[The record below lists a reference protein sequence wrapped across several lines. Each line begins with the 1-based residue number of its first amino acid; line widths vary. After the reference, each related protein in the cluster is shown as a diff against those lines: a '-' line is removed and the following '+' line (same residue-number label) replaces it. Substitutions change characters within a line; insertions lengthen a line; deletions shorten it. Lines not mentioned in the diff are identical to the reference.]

1 MTQEI
6 IQAFGKED
14 YPRTIEL
21 LTDFMKNN
29 LGNSTAHAMLGLA
42 YFLINDFTNSRIEF
56 KVAIEKGHVSRRVY
70 VAYADTLC
78 LLNNLDEALI
88 YYEKAIAVDNNLKE
102 NNIFRKEN
110 ILFKKGNINLHCE
123 NLEAGLKDFLAL
135 SDYVNHNNIEFDKI
149 SSVNL
154 YIGDLYAGK
163 QDYANALA
171 YLLKSK
177 NNKFLVFLA
186 NEVAKLNV
194 EQDEKEFLFF
204 RAFALSLPIDL
215 IRFESLN
222 KAKNNDISFCHYTSL
237 EVVDK
242 LILKNDDGIDNTM
255 RYYNAIHMAD
265 PEEGNTIFELLG
277 ENAKFLFEK
286 GKDNEENNVY
296 LGSFMESKDCDKHIM
311 WRTYGKGK
319 GEEAKGCSIV
329 IKNDFFDGMYGS
341 FNKYLTDVTKIKE
354 DTNNCLNKVY
364 YYNYEEKDIVNDDNS
379 CIKNNLDAAIFLIE
393 DLYQFYST
401 SSKSDIK
408 KCIES
413 IVNRAISEIQYLFK
427 SHHWDYE
434 KEYRIIQVIPHHNP
448 EVLVDKFSSPKK
460 LYINSP
466 KIVKEH
472 LEKVIL
478 GAKVKNP
485 AEWISLDAQLKKENK
500 EVEFSFSKCKFQ

>member
-1 MTQEI
+1 M
-6 IQAFGKED
+6 
-14 YPRTIEL
+14 
-21 LTDFMKNN
+21 
-29 LGNSTAHAMLGLA
+29 
-42 YFLINDFTNSRIEF
+42 
-56 KVAIEKGHVSRRVY
+56 
-70 VAYADTLC
+70 
-78 LLNNLDEALI
+78 
-88 YYEKAIAVDNNLKE
+88 
-102 NNIFRKEN
+102 
-110 ILFKKGNINLHCE
+110 
-123 NLEAGLKDFLAL
+123 
-135 SDYVNHNNIEFDKI
+135 
-149 SSVNL
+149 
-154 YIGDLYAGK
+154 
-163 QDYANALA
+163 
-171 YLLKSK
+171 
-177 NNKFLVFLA
+177 
-186 NEVAKLNV
+186 
-194 EQDEKEFLFF
+194 
-204 RAFALSLPIDL
+204 
-215 IRFESLN
+215 
-222 KAKNNDISFCHYTSL
+222 
-237 EVVDK
+237 
-242 LILKNDDGIDNTM
+242 
-255 RYYNAIHMAD
+255 
-265 PEEGNTIFELLG
+265 
-277 ENAKFLFEK
+277 
-286 GKDNEENNVY
+286 
-296 LGSFMESKDCDKHIM
+296 
-311 WRTYGKGK
+311 
-319 GEEAKGCSIV
+319 
-329 IKNDFFDGMYGS
+329 
-341 FNKYLTDVTKIKE
+341 TDVTKIKE